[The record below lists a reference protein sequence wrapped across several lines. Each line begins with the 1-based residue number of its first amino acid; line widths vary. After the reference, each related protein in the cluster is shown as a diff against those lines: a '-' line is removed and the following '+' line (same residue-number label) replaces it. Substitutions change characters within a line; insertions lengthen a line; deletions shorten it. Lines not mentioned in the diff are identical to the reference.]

1 MVKAIFAVAL
11 VACGSPRPP
20 RLQAAVPVVDRP
32 RTDAPNTAFR
42 VTLAPTVV
50 TYEGPLDAAGIAE
63 VRRAGPAV
71 TLLRIRSSGGDVDL
85 GMDLAE
91 WVLERRLDVEV
102 LDHCLSSCANYV
114 FPAGRTK
121 VIAPGAVVGW
131 HGSARQTNMP
141 AQLEAALA
149 DLRARDPELDVE
161 QLRATM
167 AEYMTRVIARQDA
180 FFARIG
186 VHECVTRIGQLR
198 LGARGLFTMSIA
210 DMARFGIAVAR
221 GPASERDLA
230 PAIRKRT
237 GVTFVRVGA
246 LDPATACD

>member
-1 MVKAIFAVAL
+1 MVRADLTLWLAAL
-11 VACGSPRPP
+11 IVGCGASRPP
-20 RLQAAVPVVDRP
+20 HFQAAAPVREP
-32 RTDAPNTAFR
+32 AKYR
-42 VTLAPTVV
+42 VTLGREVV

-63 VRRAGPAV
+63 LRRAGPGV

-91 WVLERRLDVEV
+91 WVIERRLDVLV

-114 FPAGRTK
+114 FPAGRK
-121 VIAPGAVVGW
+121 KIISQGAVVGW

-141 AQLEAALA
+141 EQLEAALA
-149 DLRARDPELDVE
+149 ELRAKDPELDVE
-161 QLRATM
+161 EVRATM
-167 AEYMTRVIARQDA
+167 AEYMKRVIARQDA

-186 VHECVTRIGQLR
+186 VAECVTRIGQLR
-198 LGARGLFTMSIA
+198 LGAPGLFTMSVA
-210 DMARFGIAVAR
+210 DMARFGITDVAR

-230 PAIRKRT
+230 PAIRERT

>member
-1 MVKAIFAVAL
+1 MKALLAAAL

-20 RLQAAVPVVDRP
+20 RFQAAAPVVDRTAEAP
-32 RTDAPNTAFR
+32 RTPYR
-42 VTLAPTVV
+42 VTLGRDVAI
-50 TYEGPLDAAGIAE
+50 YEGPLDAAGIAE
-63 VRRAGPAV
+63 LRRAGPGV
-71 TLLRIRSSGGDVDL
+71 TRLRIRSSGGDVDL

-91 WVLERRLDVEV
+91 WVLERELDVEV

-121 VIAPGAVVGW
+121 VIPPGAVVGW

-149 DLRARDPELDVE
+149 ELRAKDPELDVAE
-161 QLRATM
+161 VRATM
-167 AEYMTRVIARQDA
+167 AEYMKRVIARQDA

-198 LGARGLFTMSIA
+198 LGARGLFTMSVA
-210 DMARFGIAVAR
+210 DMARFGIHDVVR
-221 GPASERDLA
+221 GPASDRDLA
-230 PAIRKRT
+230 PAIRERT